1 MHMMFSTKPA
11 LKKIYNHFHH
21 HHDHHLDHFL
31 LHHISRSHGACSK
44 NNGIGCGGHWE
55 HEGVRAGNLVDDQDD
70 HDGDDGDGDDGD
82 DDGDHDDED
91 DDFNYC
97 SSHHEVD
104 GMFAEVLGDV
114 REDWHLQ
121 DDFMTMRKG
130 QPGALIREKHG
141 IFPNYVPSPFQ
152 NMLLSRQGFFA

>member
-1 MHMMFSTKPA
+1 MIITLSSLSDDH
-11 LKKIYNHFHH
+11 YHH
-21 HHDHHLDHFL
+21 HDHFL

-55 HEGVRAGNLVDDQDD
+55 HEGVRAGDLVDDQDD

-82 DDGDHDDED
+82 DDGDHDD
-91 DDFNYC
+91 FNYC

-114 REDWHLQ
+114 REDRHLQ

-130 QPGALIREKHG
+130 
-141 IFPNYVPSPFQ
+141 
-152 NMLLSRQGFFA
+152 

>member
-1 MHMMFSTKPA
+1 MIITLSSLSDDH
-11 LKKIYNHFHH
+11 YHH
-21 HHDHHLDHFL
+21 HDHFL

-44 NNGIGCGGHWE
+44 NNGIGWGGHWE

-82 DDGDHDDED
+82 DDGDD

-114 REDWHLQ
+114 REDRHLK
-121 DDFMTMRKG
+121 DEFMTMRKG

-152 NMLLSRQGFFA
+152 NMLFSSQGFFA

>member
-1 MHMMFSTKPA
+1 MIITLSSLSDDH
-11 LKKIYNHFHH
+11 YHH
-21 HHDHHLDHFL
+21 HDHFL

-55 HEGVRAGNLVDDQDD
+55 HEGVRAGDLVDDQDD

-82 DDGDHDDED
+82 DDGDHDDKD

-114 REDWHLQ
+114 REDRHLK
-121 DDFMTMRKG
+121 DEFMTMRKG

-152 NMLLSRQGFFA
+152 NMLFFSQGFFA